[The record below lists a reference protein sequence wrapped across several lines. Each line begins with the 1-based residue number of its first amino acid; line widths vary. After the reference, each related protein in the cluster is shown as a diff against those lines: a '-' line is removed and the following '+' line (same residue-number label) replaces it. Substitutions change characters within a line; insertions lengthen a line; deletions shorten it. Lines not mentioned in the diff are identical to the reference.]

1 MNVKVLNKENL
12 MQHYQHRILTTLDET
27 GFGVKYENNL
37 SAYIP
42 PHWHKAVELLMFVK
56 GKVNCNFE
64 NAKLQFKKGDLA
76 IVNSHEVHETKC
88 SRNAVYLVVHI
99 DPTVMCRYVPTFDQ
113 LQFSLAYDPE
123 DREKAEAFA
132 QIRGHMQEILRLTED
147 ESDSAARLER
157 QARLFALAYM
167 LVKHFSQPLA
177 VEESRLQ
184 RSDMTR
190 LEPLLEYI
198 QLHHGEELPLDEAVE
213 FMGLNK
219 EYFCRLF
226 KKNMGV
232 SYLQY
237 VYQIRTTAVCREL
250 ETTED
255 PIGEIAERNGF
266 RDSKMLNQYFREIYG
281 CTPSEKR
288 KFFREVT
295 IDDAEEDSDE
305 DE

>member
-1 MNVKVLNKENL
+1 
-12 MQHYQHRILTTLDET
+12 MQNYQHRMLTDMDET

-37 SAYIP
+37 SAYTP
-42 PHWHKAVELLMFVK
+42 PHWHKAVELLLFVK
-56 GKVNCNFE
+56 GKVTCNFE
-64 NAKLQFKKGDLA
+64 NAKRQFKKGDMC
-76 IVNSHEVHETKC
+76 IINSHEVHETKC
-88 SRNAVYLVVHI
+88 TRNAVYLVIHI
-99 DPTVMCRYVPTFDQ
+99 DPNTMCRYVPTFDQ
-113 LQFSLAYDPE
+113 MRFNLAFDPE
-123 DREKAEAFA
+123 DQLKTMAFEQLKA
-132 QIRGHMQEILRLTED
+132 HMNEILRLSSD
-147 ESDSAARLER
+147 ETDVTAKMER
-157 QARLFALAYM
+157 NARLFAVAAL

-177 VEESRLQ
+177 MEETRLQ

-237 VYQIRTTAVCREL
+237 VYQVRTTAVCREL

-255 PIGEIAERNGF
+255 PIGEIAERHGF
-266 RDSKMLNQYFREIYG
+266 RDPKMLNQYFREIYG

-295 IDDAEEDSDE
+295 IEDTEDDANED
-305 DE
+305 

>member
-1 MNVKVLNKENL
+1 
-12 MQHYQHRILTTLDET
+12 MQNYQHRILTTMDET

-76 IVNSHEVHETKC
+76 IINSHEVHETKC
-88 SRNAVYLVVHI
+88 SRNAVYLVIHI
-99 DPTVMCRYVPTFDQ
+99 DPTVMCRFVPTFDQ
-113 LQFSLAYDPE
+113 LRFSLAYNPE
-123 DREKAEAFA
+123 DQEKAAAFV
-132 QIRGHMQEILRLTED
+132 QIRRHMEEILRLTVV
-147 ESDSAARLER
+147 ESDSAGKLER
-157 QARLFALAYM
+157 NAWLYALSYL

-177 VEESRLQ
+177 VEESRLH

-255 PIGEIAERNGF
+255 PIGEIAERHGF
-266 RDSKMLNQYFREIYG
+266 RDPKMLNQYFKEIYG

-288 KFFREVT
+288 KFFREVN
-295 IDDAEEDSDE
+295 IDDSDDESDE
-305 DE
+305 EE

>member
-1 MNVKVLNKENL
+1 
-12 MQHYQHRILTTLDET
+12 MQAYQHRILTDIDET
-27 GFGVKYENNL
+27 GFGVRYENNL

-42 PHWHKAVELLMFVK
+42 PHWHKAMELLMFVK
-56 GKVNCNFE
+56 GRVTCNFE
-64 NAKLQFKKGDLA
+64 NTKLQFKKNDIAL
-76 IVNSHEVHETKC
+76 INSHEVHETKC

-99 DPTVMCRYVPTFDQ
+99 DPSLMCRYVPTFDQ
-113 LQFSLAYDPE
+113 LHFSLAYDPE
-123 DREKAEAFA
+123 DQEKAEAFS
-132 QIRGHMQEILRLTED
+132 QLREHMQEILRLTE
-147 ESDSAARLER
+147 EEEGNPAGKLER
-157 QARLFALAYM
+157 HARLFALACL

-232 SYLQY
+232 RYLQY
-237 VYQIRTTAVCREL
+237 VYQVRTTAVCREL

-255 PIGEIAERNGF
+255 PIGEIAERHGF
-266 RDSKMLNQYFREIYG
+266 RDPKMLNQYFREIYG

-295 IDDAEEDSDE
+295 LDDGDAEPE
-305 DE
+305 DEE

>member
-1 MNVKVLNKENL
+1 
-12 MQHYQHRILTTLDET
+12 MQNYQHRMLIDMDET
-27 GFGVKYENNL
+27 GFGVKYEDNL
-37 SAYIP
+37 SAYMP
-42 PHWHKAVELLMFVK
+42 PHWHKAVELLLFVK
-56 GKVNCNFE
+56 GKVTCNFE
-64 NAKLQFKKGDLA
+64 NAKLHFKAGDMY
-76 IVNSHEVHETKC
+76 IINSHEVHETKC
-88 SRNAVYLVVHI
+88 TRNARYLVVHI
-99 DPTVMCRYVPTFDQ
+99 DPNIMLHYVPTFDHLRFNLAFDPENQ
-113 LQFSLAYDPE
+113 VKAMAYDQL
-123 DREKAEAFA
+123 RA
-132 QIRGHMQEILRLTED
+132 HMNEILRQTAD
-147 ESDSAARLER
+147 ESDMAYKLER
-157 QARLFALAYM
+157 QARLFAVAAL

-177 VEESRLQ
+177 MEETRLQ

-198 QLHHGEELPLDEAVE
+198 HLHHGEELPLDEAVD

-237 VYQIRTTAVCREL
+237 VYQVRTTAVCREL
-250 ETTED
+250 ETTDD

-266 RDSKMLNQYFREIYG
+266 RDPKMLNQYFREIYG

-295 IDDAEEDSDE
+295 IEDTDPTLDE
-305 DE
+305 D

>member
-1 MNVKVLNKENL
+1 
-12 MQHYQHRILTTLDET
+12 MQAYQHRILTTIDET

-56 GKVNCNFE
+56 GRVTCNFE
-64 NAKLQFKKGDLA
+64 NATLQFKKNDIA
-76 IVNSHEVHETKC
+76 IINSHEVHETKC
-88 SRNAVYLVVHI
+88 TRNAVYLVVHI
-99 DPTVMCRYVPTFDQ
+99 DPTLMCRYVPTFDQ
-113 LQFSLAYDPE
+113 LRFSLAHAPE

-132 QIRGHMQEILRLTED
+132 QLREHMAAILHLTQEED
-147 ESDSAARLER
+147 AAGKLER
-157 QARLFALAYM
+157 QARLFALASI
-167 LVKHFSQPLA
+167 LVKHFSLPLA

-190 LEPLLEYI
+190 LEPLLEHI

-213 FMGLNK
+213 LMGLNK

-255 PIGEIAERNGF
+255 PIGEIAERHGF
-266 RDSKMLNQYFREIYG
+266 RDPKMLNQYFREIYG

-295 IDDAEEDSDE
+295 LEDTDADLEEDE
-305 DE
+305 E

>member
-1 MNVKVLNKENL
+1 
-12 MQHYQHRILTTLDET
+12 MQNYQHRMLTNLDET

-37 SAYIP
+37 SAYTP
-42 PHWHKAVELLMFVK
+42 PHWHKAVEMLLFVK
-56 GKVNCNFE
+56 GKVTCNFE
-64 NAKLQFKKGDLA
+64 NTKRHFKPGD
-76 IVNSHEVHETKC
+76 IYIINSHEVHETKC
-88 SRNAVYLVVHI
+88 TRNAIYLCIHI
-99 DPTVMCRYVPTFDQ
+99 DPNTMLHFVPTFDQ
-113 LQFSLAYDPE
+113 MRFSLVFDPE
-123 DREKAEAFA
+123 DQVKAMAYE
-132 QIRGHMQEILRLTED
+132 QLRSHMQEILRQTME
-147 ESDSAARLER
+147 ESEGGVHKLER
-157 QARLFALAYM
+157 QARLYAVTAL

-177 VEESRLQ
+177 VEETKLQ

-198 QLHHGEELPLDEAVE
+198 QLHHGEELPLDEASD

-237 VYQIRTTAVCREL
+237 VYQVRTTAVCREL

-255 PIGEIAERNGF
+255 PIGEIADRHGF
-266 RDSKMLNQYFREIYG
+266 RDPKMLNQYFREIYG

-295 IDDAEEDSDE
+295 IEEQDPDFDE
-305 DE
+305 D

>member
-1 MNVKVLNKENL
+1 
-12 MQHYQHRILTTLDET
+12 MQNYQHRMLITMEDT
-27 GFGVKYENNL
+27 GFGIKYENNL
-37 SAYIP
+37 SAYTP
-42 PHWHKAVELLMFVK
+42 PHWHKAVELLLFVK
-56 GKVNCNFE
+56 GKVTCNFE
-64 NAKLQFKKGDLA
+64 NSKLHFKKDDLY
-76 IVNSHEVHETKC
+76 IINSHEVHETKC

-99 DPTVMCRYVPTFDQ
+99 DPNIMCRYVPTFDQ
-113 LQFSLAYDPE
+113 MRFSLAFDPE
-123 DREKAEAFA
+123 DQSKAMAFEQLRA
-132 QIRGHMQEILRLTED
+132 HMKEILRQTAD
-147 ESDSAARLER
+147 ETDPACKLDR
-157 QARLFALAYM
+157 QARLFAVAAL

-177 VEESRLQ
+177 VEETRLQ

-198 QLHHGEELPLDEAVE
+198 QLHHGEELPLDEAVD

-237 VYQIRTTAVCREL
+237 VYQVRTTAVCREL

-255 PIGEIAERNGF
+255 PIGEIAERHGF
-266 RDSKMLNQYFREIYG
+266 RDPKLLTHYFREIYG

-295 IDDAEEDSDE
+295 LDDPDDDLDE
-305 DE
+305 DD

>member
-1 MNVKVLNKENL
+1 
-12 MQHYQHRILTTLDET
+12 MQNYQHRILTTLDET

-37 SAYIP
+37 SAYMP

-56 GKVNCNFE
+56 GKVICNFE

-76 IVNSHEVHETKC
+76 IINSHEVHETKC
-88 SRNAVYLVVHI
+88 SRNAIYLVVHI
-99 DPTVMCRYVPTFDQ
+99 DPSVMCRYVPTFDQ
-113 LQFSLAYDPE
+113 LHFSLAYDPE
-123 DREKAEAFA
+123 DQEKAEAFA
-132 QIRGHMQEILRLTED
+132 QICGHMREILKLTMD
-147 ESDSAARLER
+147 ETDSAAKLER
-157 QARLFALAYM
+157 QARLFALSSI

-213 FMGLNK
+213 SMGLNK

-237 VYQIRTTAVCREL
+237 VYQIRATAVCREL
-250 ETTED
+250 ETSED
-255 PIGEIAERNGF
+255 PIGEIAERHGF
-266 RDSKMLNQYFREIYG
+266 RDPKMLNQYFREIYG

-295 IDDAEEDSDE
+295 IDDTDE
-305 DE
+305 DPDDDE

>member
-1 MNVKVLNKENL
+1 
-12 MQHYQHRILTTLDET
+12 MQNYQHRMLTDLDET

-37 SAYIP
+37 SAYTP
-42 PHWHKAVELLMFVK
+42 PHWHKAVELLLFVK
-56 GKVNCNFE
+56 GKVTCNFE
-64 NAKLQFKKGDLA
+64 NAKRHFKAGDMY
-76 IVNSHEVHETKC
+76 IINSHEVHETKC
-88 SRNAVYLVVHI
+88 TRNAVYLCVHI
-99 DPTVMCRYVPTFDQ
+99 DPNMMCHFVPTFDPMR
-113 LQFSLAYDPE
+113 FNLAFDPE
-123 DREKAEAFA
+123 DQARAMAYE
-132 QIRGHMQEILRLTED
+132 QLRSHMNEILRQTE
-147 ESDSAARLER
+147 ENQLGSKLER
-157 QARLFALAYM
+157 QARLYAVAAL
-167 LVKHFSQPLA
+167 LVRHFSQPLA
-177 VEESRLQ
+177 VEETKLQ

-198 QLHHGEELPLDEAVE
+198 QLHHGEELPLDEASD

-237 VYQIRTTAVCREL
+237 VYQVRTTAVCREL

-255 PIGEIAERNGF
+255 PIGEIAERHGF
-266 RDSKMLNQYFREIYG
+266 RDPKMLNQYFREIYG

-295 IDDAEEDSDE
+295 IDDPESDL
-305 DE
+305 DQD

>member
-1 MNVKVLNKENL
+1 
-12 MQHYQHRILTTLDET
+12 MQNYQHRMLTGMDET
-27 GFGVKYENNL
+27 GFGIKYENNL
-37 SAYIP
+37 SAYTP
-42 PHWHKAVELLMFVK
+42 PHWHKAVELLLFVK
-56 GKVNCNFE
+56 GKVTCNFE
-64 NAKLQFKKGDLA
+64 NAKRQFKPGD
-76 IVNSHEVHETKC
+76 IFIINSHEVHETKC
-88 SRNAVYLVVHI
+88 TRNAVYLVVHI
-99 DPTVMCRYVPTFDQ
+99 DPNVMLHFVPTFDH
-113 LQFSLAYDPE
+113 LHFSLAFDPE
-123 DREKAEAFA
+123 DHAKAMAYDQLRA
-132 QIRGHMQEILRLTED
+132 HMNEILRQTAD
-147 ESDSAARLER
+147 EGDASCKLER
-157 QARLFALAYM
+157 QARLFAVTAL
-167 LVKHFSQPLA
+167 LVKYFSRPLA
-177 VEESRLQ
+177 VEETKLQ

-190 LEPLLEYI
+190 LEPLLDYI
-198 QLHHGEELPLDEAVE
+198 HLHHSEELPLDEAVD

-237 VYQIRTTAVCREL
+237 VYQVRTTAVCREL

-295 IDDAEEDSDE
+295 IDEPEGDSDE
-305 DE
+305 N

>member
-1 MNVKVLNKENL
+1 MPN
-12 MQHYQHRILTTLDET
+12 YQHRLLTEMDDT
-27 GFGVKYENNL
+27 GFGVKYENKL
-37 SAYIP
+37 SAYTP
-42 PHWHKAVELLMFVK
+42 PHWHKAVELLLFVK
-56 GKVNCNFE
+56 GKVTCNFE
-64 NAKLQFKKGDLA
+64 NTGRHFKAGDLY
-76 IVNSHEVHETKC
+76 IINSHEVHETKC
-88 SRNAVYLVVHI
+88 SPKAVYLVVHI
-99 DPTVMCRYVPTFDQ
+99 DPNVMLHFLPTFDQ
-113 LQFSLAYDPE
+113 LRFSLAFDPE
-123 DREKAEAFA
+123 DAAKARAYE
-132 QIRGHMQEILRLTED
+132 QLKGHMRAILALQEDPEP
-147 ESDSAARLER
+147 SAKLER
-157 QARLFALAYM
+157 QASLFAAVAL
-167 LVKHFSQPLA
+167 LVRHFSHPLA
-177 VEESRLQ
+177 MEETKLQ

-198 QLHHGEELPLDEAVE
+198 QLHHAEELPLDEAVS

-237 VYQIRTTAVCREL
+237 VYQVRTTALCREL

-255 PIGEIAERNGF
+255 PIGELAERHGF

-295 IDDAEEDSDE
+295 MDDDDELEEP
-305 DE
+305 